1 MSTAF
6 SFFLRLFLCFVAA
19 RFLLQAIGVEGRDY
33 LVGLTLLFLVNV
45 YWFSYLVFRDRT
57 APRWRLDATRP
68 AARWPRL
75 LRRRSPRSSRRR
87 PGPDGGLRSS
97 RFVQSSKFKAQGS
110 RFGYI

>member
-57 APRWRLDATRP
+57 APPVEADRRP
-68 AARWPRL
+68 ARQ
-75 LRRRSPRSSRRR
+75 
-87 PGPDGGLRSS
+87 PGGRGAGGGGAPG
-97 RFVQSSKFKAQGS
+97 QPAPPGA
-110 RFGYI
+110 

>member
-33 LVGLTLLFLVNV
+33 LMGLTILFLINV

-57 APRWRLDATRP
+57 ASPVEADRNPPGSPVAAAPKAERP
-68 AARWPRL
+68 PVD
-75 LRRRSPRSSRRR
+75 
-87 PGPDGGLRSS
+87 PGPPG
-97 RFVQSSKFKAQGS
+97 A
-110 RFGYI
+110 

>member
-19 RFLLQAIGVEGRDY
+19 RFLLQAIGVEGRGY

-57 APRWRLDATRP
+57 APTVEDKRD
-68 AARWPRL
+68 
-75 LRRRSPRSSRRR
+75 RR
-87 PGPDGGLRSS
+87 PGPKPAASEPEEPPVNPPPPG
-97 RFVQSSKFKAQGS
+97 A
-110 RFGYI
+110 

>member
-1 MSTAF
+1 MGTAF

-57 APRWRLDATRP
+57 VAPVEAKSGASGSPMAATP
-68 AARWPRL
+68 EAEEPPVKPELPEA
-75 LRRRSPRSSRRR
+75 
-87 PGPDGGLRSS
+87 
-97 RFVQSSKFKAQGS
+97 
-110 RFGYI
+110 

>member
-33 LVGLTLLFLVNV
+33 LVGLTVLFLVNV

-57 APRWRLDATRP
+57 APQVEAKRDPPGRP
-68 AARWPRL
+68 AGAAPEAEA
-75 LRRRSPRSSRRR
+75 PPADPAP
-87 PGPDGGLRSS
+87 PG
-97 RFVQSSKFKAQGS
+97 A
-110 RFGYI
+110 

>member
-57 APRWRLDATRP
+57 GSAVEARPRP
-68 AARWPRL
+68 PRQPDSPRR

-87 PGPDGGLRSS
+87 PGPDGG
-97 RFVQSSKFKAQGS
+97 
-110 RFGYI
+110 

>member
-6 SFFLRLFLCFVAA
+6 SFSLRLFLCFVAA

-57 APRWRLDATRP
+57 APAVEAERDPPGSPIAAAPEAEEPPINP
-68 AARWPRL
+68 AP
-75 LRRRSPRSSRRR
+75 
-87 PGPDGGLRSS
+87 PG
-97 RFVQSSKFKAQGS
+97 A
-110 RFGYI
+110 